1 MLEIYKTD
9 LDLNTITDK
18 IIAGK
23 RLSEE
28 EALKLFEESDL
39 LTLGRL
45 ADYVRRK
52 KHPENVVT
60 FVVDRNVNYTNVC
73 VAGCKFCAFQTKK
86 GSPDAYTLDFDQIYR
101 KIEELVQWGGTT
113 LLMQGGLNPD
123 LRIDFYINLFRGIKE
138 RFPQIQIHS
147 LSASEIY
154 YISKIEGLPISEVLE
169 ILHQSGLDSLPGGGA
184 EILSDEIR
192 SKISSN
198 KVSTQVWLEVHRSA
212 HSLGMKTTATMMCG
226 HIEKPEHIIEHLS
239 HIRNLQDESL
249 KHRKGFFTAFIPWT
263 FQKGGTKLDH
273 IETAT
278 TVYYLK
284 VLSISRIFLDNFDNI
299 QSSHVTQTMKV
310 GPVGLH
316 FGANDLGS
324 TMIEENVVASTGWKV
339 ASPKPEK
346 MAKII
351 KKAGFKP
358 AQRDTYYRIIR
369 FFD

>member
-1 MLEIYKTD
+1 ME
-9 LDLNTITDK
+9 K
-18 IIAGK
+18 ISGIEVSRFIEKIQNGE
-23 RLSEE
+23 RISDE
-28 EALKLFEESDL
+28 EALYLLQEEDL
-39 LTLGRL
+39 LTVGRL
-45 ADYVRRK
+45 ADLARRK
-52 KHPENVVT
+52 KHPEGVAT

-86 GSPDAYTLDFDQIYR
+86 NSPDAYLLDFEQIYQ
-101 KIEELVQWGGTT
+101 KIQELSDWGGTT

-123 LRIDFYINLFRGIKE
+123 LEIDFYVQLFKGIKE
-138 RFPQIQIHS
+138 RFPHIQIHS

-154 YISKIEGLPISEVLE
+154 YISKLEKISIKQVLK
-169 ILHQSGLDSLPGGGA
+169 ILQEAGLDSVPGGGA
-184 EILSDEIR
+184 EILSDEVR

-198 KVSTQVWLEVHRSA
+198 KVSTDVWLEVHRSA
-212 HSLGMKTTATMMCG
+212 HQLGMKTTATMMFG
-226 HIEKPEHIIEHLS
+226 HIEKPKHIIEHLR
-239 HIRNLQDESL
+239 HIRDLQDESL
-249 KHRKGFFTAFIPWT
+249 KEGKGYFTAFIPWT

-284 VLSISRIFLDNFDNI
+284 VLAVSRIYLDNFENV

-339 ASPKPEK
+339 AAPKPEK
-346 MAKII
+346 MAQII

-358 AQRDTYYRIIR
+358 AQRDTYYNIIR
-369 FFD
+369 YF

>member
-1 MLEIYKTD
+1 LKVSTD
-9 LDLNTITDK
+9 LRSVLNKIEKGERIT
-18 IIAGK
+18 
-23 RLSEE
+23 EE
-28 EALKLFEESDL
+28 EGLALFTESDL

-45 ADYVRRK
+45 ADLIRRR
-52 KHPENVVT
+52 KHPENIVT
-60 FVVDRNVNYTNVC
+60 FVVDRNINYTNVC

-86 GSPDAYTLDFDQIYR
+86 GSPDAYTLDFDQIHR
-101 KIEELVQWGGTT
+101 KIEELIQWNGTT

-123 LRIDFYINLFRGIKE
+123 LRIDFYVNLFKGIKE
-138 RFPQIQIHS
+138 RFPNIQIHS
-147 LSASEIY
+147 LSASEIF
-154 YISKIEGLPISEVLE
+154 YISKIEKMSIKDVLKT
-169 ILHQSGLDSLPGGGA
+169 LHEAGLDSLPGGGA

-198 KVSTQVWLEVHRSA
+198 KVSTQIWLEVHRTA
-212 HSLGMKTTATMMCG
+212 HQLGMKTTATMMCG

-249 KHRKGFFTAFIPWT
+249 KEGKGYFTAFIPWT
-263 FQKGGTKLDH
+263 FQKGGTRLDH

-284 VLSISRIFLDNFDNI
+284 VLSISRIFLDNFKNI
-299 QSSHVTQTMKV
+299 QTSHVTQTMKV

-346 MAKII
+346 MARII
-351 KKAGFKP
+351 KDAGFKP
-358 AQRDTYYRIIR
+358 AQRDTYYRVVR
-369 FFD
+369 YFN